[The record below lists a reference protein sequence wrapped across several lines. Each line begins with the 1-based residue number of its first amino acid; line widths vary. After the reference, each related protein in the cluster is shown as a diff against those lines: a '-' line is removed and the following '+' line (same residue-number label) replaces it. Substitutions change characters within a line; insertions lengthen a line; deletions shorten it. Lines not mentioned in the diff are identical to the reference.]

1 MKGLGRK
8 DTVTKTYM
16 EQNTVFADAF
26 NYFIFGGQQ
35 VIMPEQLRELDITEI
50 VVPYGADGA
59 GEPEQKYRD
68 VMKSLTAMEDEHA
81 AYLLLG
87 IENQSDVHYAMPVK
101 NLLYD
106 AMHYAKQV
114 QEAAD
119 SHRQA
124 KDYQDHN
131 KGEFLSGFYKE
142 DRLVPVITLAILFSP
157 DTWDG
162 PTSLHEMLSVK
173 DERIL
178 SLVPD
183 YPLHLIT
190 PAGLSDNELKKF
202 HSTLREV
209 LSFIKYSNDKEKMDE
224 VVHDHFFQKL
234 RQEEIDVLNYCANVK
249 LKLPPGEEEVDV
261 CKAWEDMKQE
271 VAKQTDEMRLLKDLK
286 NIIEELHI
294 TVERAMEI
302 LKVPET
308 NQAELAAKLNSHK

>member
-16 EQNTVFADAF
+16 EQNTIFADAF

-106 AMHYAKQV
+106 AMHYARQV

-119 SHRQA
+119 SHRRA

-178 SLVPD
+178 SLVSD

-190 PAGLSDNELKKF
+190 PAGLSDKELKKF

-209 LSFIKYSNDKEKMDE
+209 LSFIKYSNDKKKMDE
-224 VVHDHFFQKL
+224 VVHDHFQKL

-261 CKAWEDMKQE
+261 CKAWEDMRQE
-271 VAKQTDEMRLLKDLK
+271 AEEKAEERTLLKNLRSLM
-286 NIIEELHI
+286 ETLHLSA
-294 TVERAMEI
+294 EQAMEA
-302 LKVPET
+302 LKVPE
-308 NQAELAAKLNSHK
+308 AERVELSAKI